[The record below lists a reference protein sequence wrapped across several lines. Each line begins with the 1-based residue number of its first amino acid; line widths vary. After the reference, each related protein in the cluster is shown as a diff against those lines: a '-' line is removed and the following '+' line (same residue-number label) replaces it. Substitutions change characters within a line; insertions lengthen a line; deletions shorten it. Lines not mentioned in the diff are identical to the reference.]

1 METPPS
7 NIQARN
13 TGYNPNYRLETPI
26 ISNASNM
33 EQEDFI
39 RNEYLNKLNP
49 SKIRCVH
56 SIN

>member
-13 TGYNPNYRLETPI
+13 TGYTQNYRLETPI
-26 ISNASNM
+26 ISNH

-49 SKIRCVH
+49 SLSFLLIH
-56 SIN
+56 LFS